1 MGVFMENKYLL
12 SVVIPVYNMVKYL
25 ERCVDSVL
33 DARIDDMQI
42 ILIDDGSKDESPAIC
57 DRYAADYPD
66 VKVIHQENSGISV
79 TRNTG
84 ISAAEGE
91 YIFFLDSDDRV
102 HSEIFRK
109 FYGFLQRKSY
119 RPDMIFCNAEF
130 VHVVTD
136 KHIPM
141 ILNLDESKMDNVT
154 GEQAALEILKMMPDF
169 EWHCWRYFY
178 KRSYLNEGGH
188 RFLEGY
194 CYEDVKWSSQVLVQ
208 AGSVGYIPDVSVLY
222 TFGRPDSIVNSV
234 SLRKS
239 TDKLVICEDCCNFA
253 LQKIDDPQLKAAML
267 ANNGE
272 LYISA
277 FRNYCYGLKDLYPA
291 LKEYRHLLQYSKSR
305 FGKLLQKLT
314 KVFGFRLGSGLTKLA
329 FKIIDARR

>member
-1 MGVFMENKYLL
+1 MENKYLL

-33 DARIDDMQI
+33 VAQIPDMQI
-42 ILIDDGSKDESPAIC
+42 LLIDDGSKDESPAIC
-57 DRYAADYPD
+57 DRYAAAHPN
-66 VKVIHQENSGISV
+66 VTVIHQENSGISV

-84 ISAAEGE
+84 IAAAQGE

-109 FYGFLQRKSY
+109 FVAFMQEKNY

-136 KHIPM
+136 RHIPM
-141 ILNLDESKMDNVT
+141 ILDLDPAKMDNVT
-154 GEQAALEILKMMPDF
+154 GEQAALEILKAMPDF

-178 KRSYLNEGGH
+178 RRAYLLDAGH

-208 AGSVGYIPDVSVLY
+208 AGNVGYIPDVSVLY

-239 TDKLVICEDCCNFA
+239 TDKLVICQDCCDFA
-253 LQKIDDPQLKAAML
+253 KNQIRDPQLKALML

-277 FRNYCYGLKDLYPA
+277 FRNYCYGLKELYPR
-291 LKEYRHLLQYSKSR
+291 LKEYAHLLQYSQSR

-314 KVFGFRLGSGLTKLA
+314 KLFGFRIGSGLTKIA